1 MGENRYTCAMSSA
14 GRTPTIHDVTDRY
27 LAGLE
32 ASASTQRQR
41 RWALRDL
48 CEHAEEAGRGH
59 AQDALQP
66 EALAAWLAARETPED
81 GRPASVAGVRARA
94 SAARALTEYVR
105 DHHLVPGLA
114 DVGDALSRPD
124 TAAAVHDPR
133 AGRYLLSMASSGSP
147 WGVPAAVW
155 ARFSAHVHLLAAT
168 GAGENDL
175 ARLRVED
182 LGPRRDVVTLRAG
195 SMPLPDPAR
204 RSLEVWLAARSDV
217 VRRLSGSDPAALWIR
232 IHPGKD
238 RRTGVIAP
246 AGLAISARGLRLSFQ
261 TVRAALAAED
271 PRVAEVSVR
280 DVRALGRLEDARA

>member
-1 MGENRYTCAMSSA
+1 M
-14 GRTPTIHDVTDRY
+14 TPTARELSIHDVTERY
-27 LAGLE
+27 LANLE
-32 ASASTQRQR
+32 GSTSTLRQR

-48 CEHAEEAGRGH
+48 GEYATETGRTGAG
-59 AQDALQP
+59 DALHP
-66 EALAAWLAARETPED
+66 DALAAWLTAREQPVD
-81 GRPASVAGVRARA
+81 GRTASVAGVRARA
-94 SAARALTEYVR
+94 GAARALTEFVR
-105 DHHLVPGLA
+105 THHLAPA
-114 DVGDALSRPD
+114 IPEAGDALTRPD

-133 AGRYLLSMASSGSP
+133 AGRYLLSMTSSGAP

-155 ARFSAHVHLLAAT
+155 ARFAAHVHLLAAT

-182 LGPRRDVVTLRAG
+182 LSPAHDEVRLRTGAVA
-195 SMPLPDPAR
+195 LPDHSRHAIEAWLSAR
-204 RSLEVWLAARSDV
+204 TDV
-217 VRRLSGSDPAALWIR
+217 VRLLTGSDPGALWVR

-246 AGLAISARGLRLSFQ
+246 AGLAISARGLRMSFQ

>member
-1 MGENRYTCAMSSA
+1 MSSA
-14 GRTPTIHDVTDRY
+14 GRSLSIHDATERY

-32 ASASTQRQR
+32 GSASTQRQR

-48 CEHAEEAGRGH
+48 CEHAEEAGRGAAH
-59 AQDALQP
+59 DALQP
-66 EALAAWLAARETPED
+66 EALAAWLTAREAPED

-94 SAARALTEYVR
+94 SAARALTEFVR
-105 DHHLVPGLA
+105 SHHLVPGLA
-114 DVGDALSRPD
+114 DPADALSRPD

-182 LGPRRDVVTLRAG
+182 LAPGHDAVTLRTG
-195 SMPLPDPAR
+195 TVPLSDPAR
-204 RSLEVWLAARSDV
+204 RSLDVWLAARTDV